1 LSVKASGFKQY
12 ERKDLHLVSSDRLA
26 LNDLQLEVGAVTE
39 IVEVNAS
46 GAQVQTTS
54 AERSGLLDSK
64 QISELMSR
72 GRDVMALL
80 QILPGV
86 VDDATGGDTL
96 GAFGTPT
103 MQGVRQQYNSL
114 NVDGISGNTARGSN
128 AQSPINMDAI
138 AEVRVLMNSYT
149 AEYGTASGGVIN
161 IITKSGTRSFHGAAY
176 YYNRN
181 EAFNAND
188 FFNNRQGIERQ
199 RYRFNTV
206 GYNIGGPIFWP
217 GHFNQN
223 KQKLFFFFSQEILPN
238 QRPNSVSN
246 FVVPTA
252 NERKGIFSR
261 TIKDTNNNG
270 APFAGNIIPADRIDP
285 NSSKLLSVFPLPNAV
300 DPKNAFNFQIAG
312 YQDLP
317 VKQEI
322 LRVDYHATSNTRL
335 WFRAS
340 GFSSHNTGPDQS
352 CDQQSVGHR
361 QCRLCADHAQHRWKC
376 HAYFQSN
383 PGE

>member
-1 LSVKASGFKQY
+1 MFKGCLRSLPALMAACSSLMFGQSSTGTISGRVLDASGSVVNGAEVRVTNQVDKNARNFITTSGEFVFTNLEPGIYTLSVKASGFKQY

-138 AEVRVLMNSYT
+138 AE
-149 AEYGTASGGVIN
+149 
-161 IITKSGTRSFHGAAY
+161 
-176 YYNRN
+176 
-181 EAFNAND
+181 
-188 FFNNRQGIERQ
+188 
-199 RYRFNTV
+199 
-206 GYNIGGPIFWP
+206 
-217 GHFNQN
+217 
-223 KQKLFFFFSQEILPN
+223 
-238 QRPNSVSN
+238 
-246 FVVPTA
+246 
-252 NERKGIFSR
+252 
-261 TIKDTNNNG
+261 
-270 APFAGNIIPADRIDP
+270 
-285 NSSKLLSVFPLPNAV
+285 
-300 DPKNAFNFQIAG
+300 
-312 YQDLP
+312 
-317 VKQEI
+317 
-322 LRVDYHATSNTRL
+322 
-335 WFRAS
+335 
-340 GFSSHNTGPDQS
+340 
-352 CDQQSVGHR
+352 
-361 QCRLCADHAQHRWKC
+361 
-376 HAYFQSN
+376 
-383 PGE
+383 